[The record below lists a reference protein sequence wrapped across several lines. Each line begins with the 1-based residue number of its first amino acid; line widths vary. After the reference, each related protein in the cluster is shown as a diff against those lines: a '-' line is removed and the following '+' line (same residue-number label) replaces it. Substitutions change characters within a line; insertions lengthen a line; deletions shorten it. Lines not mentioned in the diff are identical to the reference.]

1 MYTYNP
7 HLDFSGRHIV
17 VVGLG
22 GTGAQAARGIARVL
36 YAMKLNGI
44 QIPRLVLIDPD
55 TVEDKNIG
63 RQLFTHGDKGKNKAT
78 VVMQRLNAA
87 YGLACYAVPKP
98 VDSEY
103 LSNARLIV
111 GCVDNHAAR
120 QVIHN
125 FLAGY
130 HPYDTQCV
138 WIDAGNHRDSG
149 QVCLGD
155 SAKDTRPIH
164 PNAQN
169 EYQYLPTPS
178 RLLPDLLAPEP
189 TNQATTANIS
199 CAELMLR
206 GEQDLLI
213 NDWLG
218 IIAAQYAKQ
227 LLLQEPI
234 STFLTYVAPNYLSVK
249 SIPISPANLA
259 PYLPQEQPA

>member
-7 HLDFSGRHIV
+7 HLDFSSRHIV

-44 QIPRLVLIDPD
+44 RIPRLVLIDPD

-98 VDSEY
+98 VAAEY
-103 LSNARLIV
+103 LGNARLIV

-130 HPYDTQCV
+130 YPYDTQCV

-169 EYQYLPTPS
+169 EYKYLPAPG
-178 RLLPDLLAPEP
+178 RLLPDLLAAGADQPGHHQP
-189 TNQATTANIS
+189 TSAARSS
-199 CAELMLR
+199 CCAGSR
-206 GEQDLLI
+206 
-213 NDWLG
+213 
-218 IIAAQYAKQ
+218 
-227 LLLQEPI
+227 
-234 STFLTYVAPNYLSVK
+234 TC
-249 SIPISPANLA
+249 
-259 PYLPQEQPA
+259 

>member
-1 MYTYNP
+1 MYTYSP
-7 HLDFSGRHIV
+7 HIDFAHRHV
-17 VVGLG
+17 VIVGLG
-22 GTGAQAARGIARVL
+22 GTGAQTARSIARVL

-44 QIPRLVLIDPD
+44 QVPRLVLIDPD

-63 RQLFTHGDKGKNKAT
+63 RQLFTHGDKGRSKAT

-98 VDSEY
+98 VAPTY
-103 LSNARLIV
+103 LGSARLIV

-120 QVIHN
+120 QVIHDY
-125 FLAGY
+125 LANRY
-130 HPYDTQCV
+130 TDNQCV

-155 SAKDTRPIH
+155 SAKNTKPIH
-164 PNAQN
+164 PDAQN
-169 EYQYLPTPS
+169 AYRYLPTPS
-178 RLLPDLLAPEP
+178 RLLPSLLQPDPADL
-189 TNQATTANIS
+189 TTLPALS

-234 STFLTYVAPNYLSVK
+234 STFLTYVAPNYLSMK
-249 SIPISPANLA
+249 SIAISPENLA
-259 PYLPQEQPA
+259 AQEAS